1 MTFESFIEAQ
11 SFFLWS
17 TFGIALIMGAV
28 VNKTN
33 FCTMGAVSDM
43 VNMSEYG
50 RFRAWVFAIA
60 IAAIGVAILEYNG
73 LVRVDEAFPPYRA
86 GQLLW
91 AENLLGGVMFG
102 IGMTLASGCGNKC
115 LIRIGG
121 GNLKSI
127 MVMLI
132 IGVIAYYMVNPF
144 PDSDQTLFTVL
155 FYDWI
160 RPLSIDVGASQDL
173 GSLVAGEQA
182 ANARMVIA
190 GLMGVILLAYVFRA
204 SGFRSSFDNI
214 LGGLVVGLAVLAA
227 WYVTSTV
234 QIDADGEMYSLG
246 GYYEE
251 WDMLADSEEGKP
263 AQARPLSP
271 QSFTFINP
279 MGQTVGYAAR
289 GLDPSLL
296 TFGVMAFFGVIAGSL
311 LWSVVTRSFRIEWF
325 SSFGDFVN
333 HFIGAVLM
341 GFGGVLAMGCT
352 IGQAVTGI
360 STLALG
366 SFITFFA
373 ILFGCAMTMK
383 VQYYQMVY
391 EDETNF
397 VKSLCASL
405 GRSAPAAQQPAPA
418 RQGLKP
424 CRPRAG
430 GDPALNRDAGY
441 KWKYTVVPAK
451 AGTQP

>member
-11 SFFLWS
+11 SFFLWA
-17 TFGIALIMGAV
+17 TFGIALLMGAL

-43 VNMSEYG
+43 VNMGDYG
-50 RFRAWVFAIA
+50 RFRAWMLAIA
-60 IAAIGVAILEYNG
+60 VAVIGVAILEPLG
-73 LVRVDEAFPPYRA
+73 MARPGDAFPPYRA

-121 GNLKSI
+121 GNIKSI

-144 PDSDQTLFTVL
+144 PDSDKTLFTVL

-160 RPLSIDVGASQDL
+160 RPLSVNLGVSQDL
-173 GSLVAGEQA
+173 GSLVSRDLV
-182 ANARMVIA
+182 ANARIVIA
-190 GLMGVILLAYVFRA
+190 GLIGLFILIYAFSSADFR
-204 SGFRSSFDNI
+204 GSFDNI
-214 LGGLVVGLAVLAA
+214 LGGLAVGLAVLAA

-234 QIDADGEMYSLG
+234 QIDADGEMYSLT
-246 GYYEE
+246 GYYTE
-251 WDMLADSEEGKP
+251 WDMLADSNEGKP
-263 AQARPLSP
+263 AQSRPLSP

-279 MGQTVGYAAR
+279 MGQSVGYAAR
-289 GLDPSLL
+289 GFDPKLL
-296 TFGVMAFFGVIAGSL
+296 TFGVMAFIGVIAGSL
-311 LWSVVTRSFRIEWF
+311 LWSLLSRSFRIEWF
-325 SSFGDFVN
+325 SSFGDFLN
-333 HFIGAVLM
+333 HFVGAVLM

-373 ILFGCAMTMK
+373 IVFGSALTMK

-391 EDETNF
+391 EDEAGF
-397 VKSLCASL
+397 VKALAASL
-405 GRSAPAAQQPAPA
+405 ADMRLLPNSL
-418 RQGLKP
+418 RQLDK
-424 CRPRAG
+424 
-430 GDPALNRDAGY
+430 
-441 KWKYTVVPAK
+441 V
-451 AGTQP
+451 